1 MKKYLSFLLIIG
13 GIVFLWILW
22 QSPVA
27 QQNKVITKKSEHQL
41 QSSSI
46 AIEYQSSSSSSVLTS
61 NNKSSINSDKKILYR
76 GEDEKHRYTIEV
88 RLKKPIALPEPYL
101 RKQYLVEGWIDG
113 SHFILKIPKAIENFH
128 DITINIRSNDSG
140 KTIHL
145 NPSIMED
152 LPTLEKNEHMELSID
167 FEHPQNITSS
177 IKQRSKI
184 LPVP

>member
-1 MKKYLSFLLIIG
+1 MKKYLFFLLIIG

-22 QSPVA
+22 QSPIA

-61 NNKSSINSDKKILYR
+61 NKSSINSDKKILYR

-128 DITINIRSNDSG
+128 DITIDIRSNDSG

-152 LPTLEKNEHMELSID
+152 LPTLEKNEYMELSID

>member
-1 MKKYLSFLLIIG
+1 MKKYLPFLLVIG
-13 GIVFLWILW
+13 VIVVLWILW
-22 QSPVA
+22 QSPIA
-27 QQNKVITKKSEHQL
+27 QQNKVITKKSEQRL
-41 QSSSI
+41 QSSSV
-46 AIEYQSSSSSSVLTS
+46 AIEYQSSSLSSTITS
-61 NNKSSINSDKKILYR
+61 HKLSTTNNKKILYR

-88 RLKKPIALPEPYL
+88 RLKKPMTLPEPYL

-113 SHFILKIPKAIENFH
+113 SHFILKIPKAIEDFH
-128 DITINIRSNDSG
+128 NITIDIRSNDSG
-140 KTIHL
+140 KTIYL

-152 LPTLEKNEHMELSID
+152 LPTLGKNEHMELSID